1 MSANQQSA
9 NQQSVIHH
17 SATHKPVRSQPGKF
31 PLAAATCLLALALNV
46 AVLENP
52 ALADAHPDQA
62 LPPPTLYSA
71 QYQARS
77 MGMRTGAYREL
88 TLQQD
93 NTYEL
98 RHGLSLKLLG
108 ATLISVEERSHF
120 QWSDGGAIPL
130 DYRYEQGGVRSREEQ
145 ISFNWDTGTAS
156 ITRNGNQREAELLA
170 GMLDNLSFTAQMS
183 AELLRLTQQQ
193 ALDVSGTSLTFTL
206 MESNETDT
214 QEYAVIGT
222 ETLNTDIGE
231 IETVMLE
238 RVRDPSS
245 ERSTIFWLA
254 TDYEYTLARL
264 EQTESNGTRTELML
278 ESIELKPSP

>member
-1 MSANQQSA
+1 MSAIQQSTI
-9 NQQSVIHH
+9 QQSV
-17 SATHKPVRSQPGKF
+17 RSQASVY
-31 PLAAATCLLALALNV
+31 LTSAATGLLVLALNV
-46 AVLENP
+46 AVSVA
-52 ALADAHPDQA
+52 ALDNTAVADSHTDQA
-62 LPPPTLYSA
+62 LPPPTPYSA

-120 QWSDGGAIPL
+120 QWSDLGAIPL
-130 DYRYEQGGVRSREEQ
+130 DYQYEQGGVRNRDEL
-145 ISFNWDTGTAS
+145 IRFNWDAGIAN
-156 ITRNGNQREAELLA
+156 ITRNGNQREAQLLA

-183 AELLRLTQQQ
+183 AELLRLAQQQ
-193 ALDVSGTSLTFTL
+193 ALGGSGTSLTFTL
-206 MESNETDT
+206 MEANDTDT
-214 QEYAVIGT
+214 HEYAVIGT

-231 IETVMLE
+231 IETLMLE
-238 RVRDPSS
+238 RVRDPGS

-254 TDYEYTLARL
+254 TDYEYALARL

-278 ESIELKPSP
+278 KSIELKPSD